1 MIGLH
6 TLRLHVTKRAWL
18 RPVLL
23 AVTFMGVL
31 GASAAAV
38 DKPVVGRN
46 GIISAGHPLAV
57 MAGMKVLASGGNACD
72 AAVATSTVLSIAM
85 TDMMGPLGSGY
96 ALLWDADAEEL
107 SVVDYNGVAPRKTDP
122 KLYDMAK
129 KRRGILAPTVPGAL
143 MGWEAI
149 HSKCG
154 TKPWAELW
162 QDAIDLAANG
172 NPIDLVSA
180 DTIRRFEPELG
191 SYPTW
196 ANEFLIDDRPPPAG
210 YLLKRPDVAKTYE
223 QFAAMGSDALYR
235 GPVGEQLTA
244 FMQRSGGLITAE
256 DLADYRVKW
265 VEPITTTYRGYE
277 VYGSPPSSS
286 SLTWMQILNFVE
298 GFDLAS
304 FGHNTA
310 EYLRVLVEATKHAY
324 LDGYR
329 YNGDPSF
336 VAVPTERL
344 LSKPYAREVQ
354 QDITR
359 TMRRSM
365 RPVKSAMRYPVEST
379 ATSHM
384 SIIDKWGNAVSMT
397 NTLGS
402 FFGAGPIVEG
412 TGLVMS
418 NGMDWF
424 DIDVNIWTGEEPG
437 ALVMA
442 PGKRNRWTLS
452 PGMIFN
458 DDTLFM
464 VVGGAAA
471 EATMWGIAQPI
482 LNVIDFDLDAQTALD
497 APRFGYGDISHYG
510 GGTEVV
516 LEPGISEA
524 VRAKFKDW
532 GYDVPD
538 PGQQRNP
545 ARGVTNL
552 VVVDP
557 QSGVYWGGAAPDGR
571 DFVAAF

>member
-1 MIGLH
+1 MKKH
-6 TLRLHVTKRAWL
+6 TRQRRGAMAVI
-18 RPVLL
+18 L
-23 AVTFMGVL
+23 AVIL
-31 GASAAAV
+31 SASAQAV

-57 MAGMKVLASGGNACD
+57 MAGMKVLANGGNACD
-72 AAVATSTVLSIAM
+72 AAVATSTVLSITM

-96 ALLWDADAEEL
+96 ALLWDAEREEL
-107 SVVDYNGVAPRKTDP
+107 SAVDYNGVAPGKTDP
-122 KLYDMAK
+122 ALYDMEK

-149 HSKCG
+149 HMKCG

-162 QDAIDLAANG
+162 QDAIDLATNG
-172 NPIDLVSA
+172 NPLDLVSA
-180 DTIRRFEPELG
+180 DTIRRFQAELET
-191 SYPTW
+191 YPTW
-196 ANEFLIDDRPPPAG
+196 SDQFLVDNMPPSAG
-210 YLLKRPDVAKTYE
+210 YLLKRPDVAKTYR
-223 QFAAMGSDALYR
+223 QFAALGSDALYR
-235 GPVGEQLTA
+235 GPVGEQLTG

-256 DLADYRVKW
+256 DLDDYRVKW
-265 VEPITTTYRGYE
+265 VEPITTSYRGYE
-277 VYGSPPSSS
+277 VHGTPPSSS

-298 GFDLAS
+298 GFDLS
-304 FGHNTA
+304 SSGHNSA
-310 EYLRVLVEATKHAY
+310 EYLRVLVEATKRAY
-324 LDGYR
+324 LDGYT

-336 VAVPTERL
+336 VPVSTERL
-344 LSKPYAREVQ
+344 LSKRYAREVQ
-354 QDITR
+354 QEIAR
-359 TMRRSM
+359 TVRRGM
-365 RPVKSAMRYPVEST
+365 TPVKSAMRHPVEST

-458 DDTLFM
+458 DDKLFM
-464 VVGGAAA
+464 VVGGAGA
-471 EATMWGIAQPI
+471 ESTMWGIAQPI
-482 LNVIDFDLDAQTALD
+482 LNVIDFDMDAQTALD

-510 GGTEVV
+510 GGTEVI
-516 LEPGISEA
+516 LEPGIPEA
-524 VRAKFKDW
+524 VRATFKEW
-532 GYDVPD
+532 GYDVPE
-538 PGQQRNP
+538 PGQQRNR
-545 ARGVTNL
+545 ARGTTNL

-557 QSGVYWGGAAPDGR
+557 SSGAYWGGAAPNGR

>member
-1 MIGLH
+1 MIDRH
-6 TLRLHVTKRAWL
+6 TFRLYVTTLGWL
-18 RPVLL
+18 RCGLSALAFAAVLVVPAL
-23 AVTFMGVL
+23 
-31 GASAAAV
+31 AV
-38 DKPVVGRN
+38 DKPVIGRN

-57 MAGMKVLASGGNACD
+57 MAGMKVLATGGNACD

-96 ALLWDADAEEL
+96 ALLWDADSAEL
-107 SVVDYNGVAPRKTDP
+107 SAVDYNGVAPRQTDP
-122 KLYDMAK
+122 GIYDMKK

-149 HSKCG
+149 HQKCG
-154 TKPWAELW
+154 TKPWKELW
-162 QDAIDLAANG
+162 QDAIQLAVNG
-172 NPIDLVSA
+172 NPLDLVSA

-191 SYPTW
+191 SYSTW
-196 ANEFLIDDRPPPAG
+196 ANEFLVDGQPPPAG
-210 YLLKRPDVAKTYE
+210 YLLRRPDVAKTYE

-235 GPVGEQLTA
+235 GPVGEQLAA
-244 FMQRSGGLITAE
+244 FMQKNGGLITID
-256 DLADYRVKW
+256 DLDDYRVQW
-265 VEPITTTYRGYE
+265 VEPIETSYRGYE
-277 VYGSPPSSS
+277 IFGAPPSSS
-286 SLTWMQILNFVE
+286 AITWMQILNFVE
-298 GFDLAS
+298 GFDLES
-304 FGHNTA
+304 MGHNTA

-324 LDGYR
+324 LDGYT
-329 YNGDPSF
+329 YNGDPAF
-336 VAVPTERL
+336 VPVPTERL
-344 LSKPYAREVQ
+344 LSKAYAQEIQR
-354 QDITR
+354 DIER
-359 TMRRSM
+359 TVRWSM
-365 RPVKSAMRYPVEST
+365 RPVKSAMLHPVEST

-458 DDTLFM
+458 DDKLFM

-482 LNVIDFDLDAQTALD
+482 LNVIDFDMNAQAALD

-516 LEPGISEA
+516 LEQGIQESI
-524 VRAKFKDW
+524 RAKFKEW
-532 GYDVPD
+532 GYNVPE
-538 PGQQRNP
+538 PGQERNR

-557 QSGVYWGGAAPDGR
+557 RSGVYWGGAAPNGR